1 MARPV
6 SRYPTEL
13 ELEILKILRDRAPL
27 PTRDVR
33 EALAGGD
40 AARDLAHTS
49 VVTILNIMVKKKYL
63 RRTKSG
69 AAYTFYPL
77 VEREDVSQNMLDDLV
92 DRVFDGSAAHLMV
105 NLLERTDLDA
115 DEIRRLRQLITRK
128 AKEEKE

>member
-6 SRYPTEL
+6 SKHPTEL
-13 ELEILKILRDRAPL
+13 ELEILKILWDQGPL

-33 EALAGGD
+33 QALSEGD
-40 AARDLAHTS
+40 AGRDLAHTS

-77 VEREDVSQNMLDDLV
+77 IQREDVSQNMLDDLV
-92 DRVFDGSAAHLMV
+92 DRVFDGSATHLML

-115 DEIRRLRQLITRK
+115 SEIGRLRKLINRK
-128 AKEEKE
+128 AKEEKQ

>member
-6 SRYPTEL
+6 SKHPTEL
-13 ELEILKILRDRAPL
+13 ELEILKILWDQGPL

-33 EALAGGD
+33 QALSEGD
-40 AARDLAHTS
+40 AGRDLAHTS

-77 VEREDVSQNMLDDLV
+77 IQREDVSQNMLDDLV
-92 DRVFDGSAAHLMV
+92 DRVFDGSATHLML
-105 NLLERTDLDA
+105 NLLERTNLDA
-115 DEIRRLRQLITRK
+115 SEIGRLRKLINRK
-128 AKEEKE
+128 AKEEKQ

>member
-6 SRYPTEL
+6 SRHPTEL
-13 ELEILKILRDRAPL
+13 ELEILKILWDRGPL

-33 EALAGGD
+33 EALAEGD

-69 AAYTFYPL
+69 AAYTFHP
-77 VEREDVSQNMLDDLV
+77 VIGREDVSEGMLDDLV
-92 DRVFDGSAAHLMV
+92 DRVFDGSAAHVMV
-105 NLLERTDLDA
+105 NLLERTDLSSE
-115 DEIRRLRQLITRK
+115 EIGRLRKLITRK
-128 AKEEKE
+128 AKEERP

>member
-6 SRYPTEL
+6 SKHPTEL
-13 ELEILKILRDRAPL
+13 ELEILKILWQQGPL
-27 PTRDVR
+27 PTREVR
-33 EALAGGD
+33 EALAKGD

-69 AAYTFYPL
+69 AAYTFHPL
-77 VEREDVSQNMLDDLV
+77 VDKEDISQNMLDDLV
-92 DRVFDGSAAHLMV
+92 DRVFDGSAAHLML

-115 DEIRRLRQLITRK
+115 TEIRRLRKLISRK
-128 AKEEKE
+128 AREEKE